1 METAAGRAVK
11 GRGRYYENSL
21 YWVTWYIG
29 VPAVLLGAFGL
40 AVLAKR
46 GTRAL
51 TRWQDPDSAARV
63 WALPFMIAV
72 WVVVTVLWR
81 PAVAPDQPWASR
93 RLVPVVLPRLI
104 LGPILAATWLE
115 DQAAQ
120 LGPTRL
126 TSALVAF

>member
-1 METAAGRAVK
+1 M
-11 GRGRYYENSL
+11 
-21 YWVTWYIG
+21 G

-93 RLVPVVLPRLI
+93 RLVPFVLPRLI
-104 LGPILAATWLE
+104 LGAIWASALLK
-115 DQAAQ
+115 DQAPQPGRTPIPSTIVPFCSIA
-120 LGPTRL
+120 
-126 TSALVAF
+126 S